1 MLIVADSSAL
11 VALATCEAL
20 DVLLELFDDIKVPQ
34 AVYDEVVEP
43 EKSQAAVLED
53 YLQKRVENV
62 DASRFVFT
70 AGELGQGEI
79 EAMALYKQLSAD
91 RLLIDDRR
99 ARAIAEHNNIQ
110 CIGALGILLLAK
122 HRGIIQQ
129 IAPQVDML
137 RNSTIHYGEAL
148 LEKVMQLAGEP

>member
-1 MLIVADSSAL
+1 MLIIADSSAL

-20 DVLLELFDDIKVPQ
+20 DVLIELYDEIKVPQ

-43 EKSQAAVLED
+43 GKSQASVLEN
-53 YLQKRVENV
+53 YLESRVEKV

-91 RLLIDDRR
+91 KLLIDDRR

-122 HRGIIQQ
+122 HKGVIQQ
-129 IAPQVDML
+129 IEPHIGKL
-137 RNSTIHYGEAL
+137 RNSSIHYGEPL
-148 LEKVMQLAGEP
+148 LGKVLQLAGE